1 MAAHIVVQQAL
12 GGTDFRCRRELPSES
27 HHFPSHLLRLD
38 FLTHPQ
44 QFWARGSPNPSRKDG
59 KEEA

>member
-27 HHFPSHLLRLD
+27 HHFPSPGHLLG
-38 FLTHPQ
+38 FPTNIEQ
-44 QFWARGSPNPSRKDG
+44 SWARGS
-59 KEEA
+59 EESEVA